1 MSVSTEPQPTPE
13 VIRLSIEDDEG
24 VRATYPII
32 HEQIRVGRSEDNEIC
47 LNQKN
52 ISREHA
58 LLIAEPDTRR
68 VAVHDLNSYT
78 GIKLNGKRISDSCYL
93 NFGDYLEIGGYV
105 ITLDIEGHDH
115 QGSMRQEQG
124 TLRSEPEPLP
134 PEKHAKLVVVSNNL
148 AGREYY
154 LNRAE
159 LLIGREQAD
168 NDLVINHRSISRN
181 HAKIVWKNDHF
192 TIIDLSS
199 SNGVLIG
206 GMAMNPAPLTKGVIV
221 QMGLVKFRYV
231 APGEEYTFNPV
242 DLEVTALDETG
253 NTKKLL
259 AAILVFIIIFFLSRQ
274 VISHLSAPQTQ
285 SAPRA
290 HEIEAPLNI
299 PTQQTTEEASGDQ
312 NTELDQTQ
320 EQNLLPPAALKP
332 EDQKSLDHDSTDQTD
347 ANQNNTVQD
356 NSDQNNSAQDVVNQ
370 NSSVQNGDH
379 QENSETNT
387 IELKEANSGSSSNQ
401 TDLDSNT
408 KMKNTLNPKDNQVP
422 QKTTKV
428 KGK

>member
-1 MSVSTEPQPTPE
+1 MSVSTEPQSTPE

-58 LLIAEPDTRR
+58 LLIADPDAHR
-68 VAVHDLNSYT
+68 VAVHDLHSYT
-78 GIKLNGKRISDSCYL
+78 GIKLNGKRISESCYL
-93 NFGDYLEIGGYV
+93 NFGDYLEIGGYN
-105 ITLDIEGHDH
+105 ITLDVEGQNH
-115 QGSMRQEQG
+115 QGNIRQNQG

-259 AAILVFIIIFFLSRQ
+259 GAILVFIIIFFLSRQ
-274 VISHLSAPQTQ
+274 AISLLSAPQPQ
-285 SAPRA
+285 VNPISNDV
-290 HEIEAPLNI
+290 EAPLIVPIEQIDEKLSDDDGSSFNEV
-299 PTQQTTEEASGDQ
+299 QGQTVSDSA
-312 NTELDQTQ
+312 
-320 EQNLLPPAALKP
+320 
-332 EDQKSLDHDSTDQTD
+332 DSTNKEQERDDSEESKQVEKIQDQDSPNSPMQGEIQESLSEAKANTQD
-347 ANQNNTVQD
+347 AEQPNVDTANTPP
-356 NSDQNNSAQDVVNQ
+356 
-370 NSSVQNGDH
+370 
-379 QENSETNT
+379 T
-387 IELKEANSGSSSNQ
+387 
-401 TDLDSNT
+401 
-408 KMKNTLNPKDNQVP
+408 
-422 QKTTKV
+422 TTKPTSEIPSQTESQ
-428 KGK
+428 

>member
-1 MSVSTEPQPTPE
+1 MSVSTEPQSTPE

-32 HEQIRVGRSEDNEIC
+32 HEQIRVGRSENNEVC

-58 LLIAEPDTRR
+58 LLIAEVEARR

-78 GIKLNGKRISDSCYL
+78 GIKLNGKRIFDGCYL

-105 ITLDIEGHDH
+105 ITLDMEGHDGQH
-115 QGSMRQEQG
+115 NARHDQGA
-124 TLRSEPEPLP
+124 LRNEPEPLP

-181 HAKIVWKNDHF
+181 HAKIVWKNDNF

-199 SNGVLIG
+199 SNGVMIG
-206 GMAMNPAPLTKGVIV
+206 GVATNPAPLTKGVIV

-253 NTKKLL
+253 STKKFLGAL
-259 AAILVFIIIFFLSRQ
+259 LVFIIIFFLSRQ
-274 VISHLSAPQTQ
+274 AISLLSAPQTTSENHIEELQTPIIPNQLNDGQESEYVPTNDDMIEVKQ
-285 SAPRA
+285 S
-290 HEIEAPLNI
+290 EKEA
-299 PTQQTTEEASGDQ
+299 TEEEA
-312 NTELDQTQ
+312 TEEEAT
-320 EQNLLPPAALKP
+320 EEEAT
-332 EDQKSLDHDSTDQTD
+332 E
-347 ANQNNTVQD
+347 
-356 NSDQNNSAQDVVNQ
+356 
-370 NSSVQNGDH
+370 
-379 QENSETNT
+379 
-387 IELKEANSGSSSNQ
+387 KEATEKEATGTSNAKQ
-401 TDLDSNT
+401 TKAKNT
-408 KMKNTLNPKDNQVP
+408 K
-422 QKTTKV
+422 
-428 KGK
+428 